1 MKKLINILRKSVR
14 YSLPVFF
21 GYIPL
26 GFAFGI
32 MLSDAGYNPV
42 WAFFMALFIFA
53 GTGQFLAVE
62 FLAAGADI
70 PQVVLLTFLIN
81 FRHFFYGLSMIPKYK
96 GTGIRKLYLMFGL
109 TDETYALLTT
119 TKVPDDIKKEDFYF
133 AITLLNHSYWIMGC
147 VLGATVGSLVN
158 ISFKGI
164 DFVMTALFAVLV
176 VEQWKSHSNH
186 FPALLGFCVPIIALL
201 LIGPDNFLIPTL
213 IVVSFVLLCLQGKLT
228 ERGDKLGR

>member
-1 MKKLINILRKSVR
+1 M
-14 YSLPVFF
+14 FF

-32 MLSDAGYNPV
+32 MLSEAGYNPV

-70 PQVVLLTFLIN
+70 PQVILLTFLIN

-109 TDETYALLTT
+109 TDETYALLNTT
-119 TKVPDDIKKEDFYF
+119 SVPEGMKKEDFYF

-147 VLGATVGSLVN
+147 VLGATVGSLVKIN
-158 ISFKGI
+158 FEGI

-176 VEQWKSHSNH
+176 VEQWKTHKNH
-186 FPALLGFCVPIIALL
+186 FPALLGFAVPIPALL
-201 LIGPDNFLIPTL
+201 LLGPDNFLIPTL
-213 IVVSFVLLCLQGKLT
+213 IVVSVVLLCLQGRLT
-228 ERGDKLGR
+228 KGGDRL

>member
-1 MKKLINILRKSVR
+1 MIDILRKSVKH
-14 YSLPVFF
+14 SLPVFF

-32 MLSDAGYNPV
+32 MLSEAGYNPV
-42 WAFFMALFIFA
+42 WAFFMAIFIFA

-62 FLAAGADI
+62 LLAVGADLY
-70 PQVVLLTFLIN
+70 QVVILTFLIN

-109 TDETYALLTT
+109 TDETYALLTS
-119 TKVPDDIKKEDFYF
+119 TKVPDGMEKADFYF
-133 AITLLNHSYWIMGC
+133 AITLLNHCYWIAGC

-158 ISFKGI
+158 INFEGI

-176 VEQWKSHSNH
+176 VEQWKSHKLH
-186 FPALLGFCVPIIALL
+186 FPAILGFAVPVIALVL
-201 LIGPDNFLIPTL
+201 LGPDNFLIPTL
-213 IVVSFVLLCLQGKLT
+213 IVISAALLCLQKPLE
-228 ERGDKLGR
+228 ERGRRL

>member
-1 MKKLINILRKSVR
+1 MLDILKKSLKH
-14 YSLPVFF
+14 SLPVFF

-32 MLSDAGYNPV
+32 MLSEAGYNPV
-42 WAFFMALFIFA
+42 WAFFMAIFIFA

-62 FLAAGADI
+62 FLAAGANLG
-70 PQVVLLTFLIN
+70 QVILLTFLIN

-109 TDETYALLTT
+109 TDETYALLNTT
-119 TKVPDDIKKEDFYF
+119 EVPSGMKKEDFYF
-133 AITLLNHSYWIMGC
+133 AITLLNHIYWIMGC

-158 ISFKGI
+158 INFEGI

-176 VEQWKSHSNH
+176 VEQWKTHKNH
-186 FPALLGFCVPIIALL
+186 FPAILGFCVPIAALL
-201 LIGPDNFLIPTL
+201 ILGPDNFLIPAL
-213 IVVSFVLLCLQGKLT
+213 IVVSVVLLCLQS
-228 ERGDKLGR
+228 KLGKGGDRL

>member
-1 MKKLINILRKSVR
+1 MIDILRKSVKH
-14 YSLPVFF
+14 SLPVFF

-32 MLSDAGYNPV
+32 MLSEAGYNPV
-42 WAFFMALFIFA
+42 WAFFMAIFIFA

-62 FLAAGADI
+62 LLAVGADLY
-70 PQVVLLTFLIN
+70 QVVILTFLIN

-109 TDETYALLTT
+109 TDETYALLTS
-119 TKVPDDIKKEDFYF
+119 TKVPDGMEKADFYF
-133 AITLLNHSYWIMGC
+133 AITLLNHCYWIAGC

-158 ISFKGI
+158 INFEGI

-176 VEQWKSHSNH
+176 VEQWKSHKLH
-186 FPALLGFCVPIIALL
+186 FPATLGFAVPVIALVLLGPN
-201 LIGPDNFLIPTL
+201 NFLIPTL
-213 IVVSFVLLCLQGKLT
+213 IVISAALLCLQKPLE
-228 ERGDKLGR
+228 ERGRRL

>member
-1 MKKLINILRKSVR
+1 MNKLIDILRKTLK

-26 GFAFGI
+26 GFAFGV
-32 MLSDAGYNPV
+32 MLSDAGYNPI

-53 GTGQFLAVE
+53 GTGQFLAVG

-70 PQVVLLTFLIN
+70 PEVILLTFLIN

-119 TKVPDDIKKEDFYF
+119 TEVPRGMKKEDFYF
-133 AITLLNHSYWIMGC
+133 AITMLNHSYWIMGC
-147 VLGATVGSLVN
+147 VLGATVGALVN
-158 ISFKGI
+158 ISFEGI

-176 VEQWKSHSNH
+176 VEQWKSHKKH
-186 FPALLGFCVPIIALL
+186 FPALLGFGVSIAALL
-201 LIGPDNFLIPTL
+201 ILGADNFLIPTL
-213 IVVSFVLLCLQGKLT
+213 IVISAVLLLLQKPLT
-228 ERGDKLGR
+228 ERGERL

>member
-1 MKKLINILRKSVR
+1 M
-14 YSLPVFF
+14 FF

-32 MLSDAGYNPV
+32 MLSEAGYNPV

-70 PQVVLLTFLIN
+70 PQVILLTFLIN

-96 GTGIRKLYLMFGL
+96 GMGIRKLYLMFGL
-109 TDETYALLTT
+109 TDETYALLNTT
-119 TKVPDDIKKEDFYF
+119 SVPEGMKKEDFYF

-147 VLGATVGSLVN
+147 VLGATVGSLVKIN
-158 ISFKGI
+158 FEGI

-176 VEQWKSHSNH
+176 VEQWKTHKNH
-186 FPALLGFCVPIIALL
+186 FPALLGFAVPIPALL
-201 LIGPDNFLIPTL
+201 LLGPDNFLIPTL
-213 IVVSFVLLCLQGKLT
+213 IVVSVVLLCLQGRLT
-228 ERGDKLGR
+228 KGGDRL

>member
-1 MKKLINILRKSVR
+1 M
-14 YSLPVFF
+14 FF

-32 MLSDAGYNPV
+32 MLSEAGYNPV
-42 WAFFMALFIFA
+42 WAFFMAIFIFA

-62 FLAAGADI
+62 LLAVGADLY
-70 PQVVLLTFLIN
+70 QVVILTFLIN

-109 TDETYALLTT
+109 TDETYALLTS
-119 TKVPDDIKKEDFYF
+119 TKVPDGMEKADFYF
-133 AITLLNHSYWIMGC
+133 AITLLNHCYWIAGC

-158 ISFKGI
+158 INFEGI

-176 VEQWKSHSNH
+176 VEQWKSHKLH
-186 FPALLGFCVPIIALL
+186 FPAILGFAVPVIALVL
-201 LIGPDNFLIPTL
+201 LGPDNFLIPTL
-213 IVVSFVLLCLQGKLT
+213 IVISAALLCLQKPLE
-228 ERGDKLGR
+228 ERGRRL